1 MNKTDKKDKVFNAY
15 IISSII
21 LVIAVS
27 LCLTCAVQVVSK
39 GYVSI
44 GGYSMFRVVTGS
56 MEPTI
61 HTGAILLNKKTDIS
75 NIEAGDIVCYQTKV
89 AEIYNSIVTHR
100 VTAVEKDGFGSIYL
114 ETKGDANLASDF
126 YYVDSSNLIG
136 KVIWYSGK
144 ENFLT
149 NMLSFISGKL
159 GFVLCIVFPVLLLG
173 GVFLQN
179 AVKGLQRDL
188 EKAKYE
194 LANTKTE
201 ENSSIRGEDL
211 LPGYTTLTYADY
223 EAIYESVK
231 KYILEELNGTN
242 QEADTKTE

>member
-1 MNKTDKKDKVFNAY
+1 MSKTDKKDKVFNAY
-15 IISSII
+15 IISSVI

-44 GGYSMFRVVTGS
+44 GGYSLFRVVTGS

-61 HTGAILLNKKTDIS
+61 HTGAILLNKKNDIS
-75 NIEAGDIVCYQTKV
+75 EIKEGDIVCYQTKV

-114 ETKGDANLASDF
+114 ETKGDANIASDF
-126 YYVDSSNLIG
+126 YYVDSTNLVG

-159 GFVLCIVFPVLLLG
+159 GFVLCIVFPVLLIAGL
-173 GVFLQN
+173 FLQN

-188 EKAKYE
+188 AKAKYE
-194 LANTKTE
+194 LE
-201 ENSSIRGEDL
+201 RQSDGIREDDL

-223 EAIYESVK
+223 TAIYESVK

-242 QEADTKTE
+242 QESDTQTE